1 MASLNDLQN
10 RMKSVRDTRKITN
23 AMYLI
28 SSAKMR
34 KARRDMEAS
43 RPHFFAS
50 QAVIGDILRNLP
62 DIVHPYIG
70 DTMEAPRPGKTAFI
84 VVTGDKGLAGAYNH
98 NVLKLAER
106 FDEAPEDSVIFT
118 VGEVGLHSLQQM
130 GLPVDMEM
138 HYPSQEPNI
147 SRARDLSLR
156 LLEQY
161 RDGTLGEVYVVYTS
175 LHRTA
180 AEAVCRRLLPLYRV
194 DFDHFT
200 PPDDGKPPV
209 YLPSPQAILDTV
221 VPNYITGFLFD
232 LLVEAYCAE
241 LGARMMAMQSAT
253 ENADEMLEQLSL
265 EANRARQ
272 EAITQEITEIASGAR
287 AQKKGGSV

>member
-50 QAVIGDILRNLP
+50 QAVIADILYNLP
-62 DIVHPYIG
+62 EIVHPYIG
-70 DTMEAPRPGKTAFI
+70 DTMEAARGGKTALI

-98 NVLKLAER
+98 NVLKLVEQLDRDPAQ
-106 FDEAPEDSVIFT
+106 SVLYT
-118 VGEVGLHSLQQM
+118 VGEVGLHSAQQL
-130 GLPVDMEM
+130 GYPVDLEM

-147 SRARDLSLR
+147 SRARELSLR
-156 LLEQY
+156 LVEKYQA
-161 RDGTLGEVYVVYTS
+161 GELGEIFVVYTG
-175 LHRTA
+175 LYQTA
-180 AEAVCRRLLPLYRV
+180 TEPICRRLLPLYRE
-194 DFDHFT
+194 DFARFV
-200 PPDDGKPPV
+200 PSDDGKLPV
-209 YLPSPQAILDTV
+209 YLPSAQSVLDTV
-221 VPNYITGFLFD
+221 VPNYLTGFLFD
-232 LLVEAYCAE
+232 LLVESYCAE
-241 LGARMMAMQSAT
+241 LSARMMAMQSAT
-253 ENADEMLEQLSL
+253 ENADEMLQQLSL
-265 EANRARQ
+265 DANRARQ

-287 AQKKGGSV
+287 AQKKK

>member
-50 QAVIGDILRNLP
+50 QAVIADILYNLP
-62 DIVHPYIG
+62 EIVHPYIG
-70 DTMEAPRPGKTAFI
+70 DTMETARRGKTAFI

-98 NVLKLAER
+98 NILKLVEQLDRDPAQ
-106 FDEAPEDSVIFT
+106 SVLYT
-118 VGEVGLHSLQQM
+118 VGEVGLHSAQQM
-130 GLPVDMEM
+130 GYPVDLEM

-147 SRARDLSLR
+147 SRARELSLR
-156 LLEQY
+156 LVEKYQT
-161 RDGTLGEVYVVYTS
+161 GELGEIFVVYTG
-175 LHRTA
+175 LYQTA
-180 AEAVCRRLLPLYRV
+180 TEPICRRLLPLYRE
-194 DFDHFT
+194 DFTQFV
-200 PPDDGKPPV
+200 PSDDGKLSV
-209 YLPSPQAILDTV
+209 YLPSAQSILDTV
-221 VPNYITGFLFD
+221 VPNYLTGFLFD
-232 LLVEAYCAE
+232 LLVESYCAE
-241 LGARMMAMQSAT
+241 LSARMMAMQSAT
-253 ENADEMLEQLSL
+253 ENADEMLQQLSL
-265 EANRARQ
+265 DANRARQ

-287 AQKKGGSV
+287 AQKKK

>member
-34 KARRDMEAS
+34 KSRRDMEAS
-43 RPHFFAS
+43 RPHFYAS
-50 QAVIGDILRNLP
+50 QAVIGDILQNLP

-70 DTMEAPRPGKTAFI
+70 DTFESPRPGKTAYI

-98 NVLKLAER
+98 NVLKLMSELDRDPAQ
-106 FDEAPEDSVIFT
+106 SVIYT
-118 VGEVGLHSLQQM
+118 VGEVGLHNAQAM
-130 GLPVDMEM
+130 GYPVDVEM
-138 HYPSQEPNI
+138 HYPAQDPNI
-147 SRARDLSLR
+147 SRARDLSTR
-156 LLEQY
+156 LVEKYLS
-161 RDGTLGEVYVVYTS
+161 GELSELILVYTS
-175 LHRTA
+175 LDKIS
-180 AEAVCRRLLPLYRV
+180 AEAQHRRLLPLYRE
-194 DFDHFT
+194 DFT
-200 PPDDGKPPV
+200 GYMPPDDHRPPV

-221 VPNYITGFLFD
+221 VPNYLTGFLLD
-232 LLVEAYCAE
+232 VLVEAYCAE
-241 LGARMMAMQSAT
+241 LSARMVAMQSAT
-253 ENADEMLEQLSL
+253 ENADEMLGQLSL

-287 AQKKGGSV
+287 AQKKGGST